1 VSTPSLPQGAP
12 KLSEDGRRTFGAS
25 FRRSGEGYHAVRPGY
40 PAWVTDFFLQGL
52 PGPASPA
59 GATLPDADVPGTDS
73 PVAELPGSEVPDAAG
88 ARPARA
94 AADLGA
100 GTGLFTRELLSR
112 GLEVS
117 AVEPAAAM
125 RAVLQR
131 ELEGVTVLDGTGE
144 ATGLPGASQ
153 DLVTVAQ
160 AWHWMDVEQA
170 SAEIVRILRPGGVLG
185 LVWNQLDVTVP
196 WVHRLARIMHSGD
209 VHRDPEQAASVGSGF
224 TDQEIRVN
232 GWEQPVTPEIITE
245 LAHSRSYWLGSS
257 QAIRDRVD
265 TNLTWYLHEHLGH
278 APGEAIALP
287 YVTLAVRYRRS

>member
-1 VSTPSLPQGAP
+1 MSTPSLPQGAP

-52 PGPASPA
+52 P
-59 GATLPDADVPGTDS
+59 
-73 PVAELPGSEVPDAAG
+73 DAAG
-88 ARPARA
+88 SRPALT

-112 GLEVS
+112 GLQVS

-131 ELEGVTVLDGTGE
+131 ELEDVTVLDGTGE
-144 ATGLPGASQ
+144 ATGLPDSSQ

-170 SAEIVRILRPGGVLG
+170 SAEIVRILRQGGVLG

-209 VHRDPEQAASVGSGF
+209 VHRDPEQAARVGAGF
-224 TDQEIRVN
+224 TGQEIRVN
-232 GWEQPVTPEIITE
+232 GWEQPVTPEIIAE

-287 YVTLAVRYRRS
+287 YVTLAVRYRRA